1 MATATARKGYRIDLP
16 TPKDEQVTRN
26 RWTRMLS
33 FILFSALVVGGPT
46 ALATWWGSVV
56 GHPLIGG
63 LAGFWIGGFIASRL
77 IPDRFL
83 VNNPEWTAYVTQS
96 MFGGE
101 MVVYG
106 PGLHLSHWWEERNK
120 TGNYPLKLVKKSF
133 SQSVATATSKAIVDG
148 QFEYAVDLP
157 HADRAVGV
165 SESTVEAGAS
175 SLIEN
180 FLTSQCSKKDTE
192 WVRTH
197 IDELNELL
205 SDDFED
211 TTVKGLSPESFRK
224 KYGFLIVSIVITK
237 ISFTDAVQKTRDAAD
252 ESLNTLKIVARLYGY
267 GEDVAALEKDV
278 RSGVIKPD
286 AYTEMLEHAQ
296 AESENVKMDV
306 QVFRGNVPS
315 LPGQLAKG
323 GRKP

>member
-16 TPKDEQVTRN
+16 TPKDDQVT
-26 RWTRMLS
+26 TRDRLERVLS
-33 FILFSALVVGGPT
+33 FVFFSSAIVGGPT
-46 ALATWWGSVV
+46 ALAWWWGSTV
-56 GHPLIGG
+56 GYPLIGG
-63 LAGFWIGGFIASRL
+63 LAGFWIGGYIASKL

-120 TGNYPLKLVKKSF
+120 AGNYPLKLVKKSF
-133 SQSVATATSKAIVDG
+133 SQSVVTATSKAVVDG

-157 HADRAVGV
+157 HADRAVGI

-175 SLIEN
+175 SFIEN
-180 FLTSQCSKKDTE
+180 FLTSQCSKKKTE
-192 WVRTH
+192 WVRTN
-197 IDELNELL
+197 IDELNSLL
-205 SDDFED
+205 SADFENIE
-211 TTVKGLSPESFRK
+211 VKGEKPDSFRK
-224 KYGFLIVSIVITK
+224 KYGFVIISIVITK

-267 GEDVAALEKDV
+267 GEDVAALEKDL
-278 RSGVIKPD
+278 RSGAIKPD

-306 QVFRGNVPS
+306 QVFRGNIPS

-323 GRKP
+323 GA